1 MPTTQVSMRSLT
13 RRICLPYAML
23 ALIVGLW
30 TTPVAAVYLT
40 VPYQIE
46 YHRAFSGNYSINLRK
61 DGIASGDALIY
72 SLAVTPMSTAVSN
85 VKANG
90 LCIQFTVDSSKLAQ
104 DFNTTVLQYA
114 VTHEGSTGGSQ
125 TSSGILDLRASNTGF
140 SPPNSQ
146 DCGSLP
152 ETNHV
157 PSFNSTISAQVAP
170 GHPFSRNLSQSVSD
184 ADTADVLTVSL
195 APNTVAKYGTVTLTE
210 NVLNYTANTNVPSGS
225 TETLGLVVSDGRG
238 GIGTSFATFTINTAP
253 VAKDAVAT
261 AVTGQPTTI
270 NVSGL
275 VSDGDGDALT
285 VYALT
290 TPAHGTATFN
300 GLTITYTSTA
310 TYSGLDEFTY
320 WITDGKGGTVS
331 AKVSATVAAP
341 NMPPVA
347 NDGAISIQE
356 DTPADIDLA
365 TLASDPEGSFS
376 VSAIPAAP
384 QHGTASYTGTHITYT
399 PALDYYGTDEFTYQV
414 SDMQGATASAK
425 ITVTVLARNDAPSIA
440 EPILTR
446 RTAIDTP
453 MNINVSENISDPDGD
468 VLVISDVLNGPQNGT
483 VVWSGYMFTYTP
495 NSGFTGDDQ
504 FDYVI
509 FDQTESSN
517 STAQGTI
524 IVRVDR
530 ANNPPTAQNL
540 ETNATAGSS
549 VVINLK
555 NSVSDLDQDTLVIS
569 APEKTE
575 HGTVSLSQLTLT
587 YKPDDGFVG
596 TDTFTYTVTDG
607 FSEPVTATIV
617 VRVDGVTPQ
626 SHQIN
631 IRISGDAT
639 RVARLNS
646 SVELRI
652 SAVDENGTPL
662 SGFGV
667 SWTAA
672 DRAVRT
678 TPVFSSQDTVTDS
691 NGAAAAVLV
700 TTNIPSTYDVAVT
713 VTSLETESSADAAFV
728 VGAGLYA
735 VAQPNTPE
743 GAMASYLDWVC
754 PRLQDASATLS
765 GDAQNLL
772 QRCDE
777 IMNAATDGNDAQI
790 LTTLRALAPEEAAAQ
805 ARTGNSFAQAQLGNI
820 GARLAALRGGAR
832 GFALSG
838 LAFNI
843 KGDVVP
849 GSVFAELFEP
859 GARGG
864 AAGADDN
871 LSAPKW
877 SAFVSG
883 NVGGGEKNRTAQEE
897 GFDFQTR
904 GLTGGADYRYSNDVV
919 FGAALGYAH
928 SDVDVAANGGALD
941 ASGVNLALYGTWY
954 RTQSVYIDGV
964 LNYARNSYEQKRNIE
979 YTVGTTTINKT
990 ARGNPDGRLLA
1001 LSLGGGY
1008 EYAFKN
1014 GASVDGS
1021 LRLRYLDTTIDAY
1034 TETGAA
1040 ELNLHIN
1047 DQNTRLFSSSLGGR
1061 ASWPLSFKWGVLIP
1075 QFDLSWEHDFDG
1087 GAHTIKG
1094 NFANEQFQNQ
1104 FAFKTEDAD
1113 RDYFQSGLGAS
1124 AVFPGGTT
1132 GFVQYQTTLGRDH
1145 FREWNVAFGVRAEL
1159 P

>member
-1 MPTTQVSMRSLT
+1 MEWKQ
-13 RRICLPYAML
+13 
-23 ALIVGLW
+23 
-30 TTPVAAVYLT
+30 
-40 VPYQIE
+40 
-46 YHRAFSGNYSINLRK
+46 LRK
-61 DGIASGDALIY
+61 TERTRARRAGLLVVVMVAFLFGFNAAHATHPAFHGVFELGYYTVTEGGTLSTVIRRYGATNVATTVSIVNQNGLPLQGPTSVTWAAGDNASKILEFTVSQDALITGTR
-72 SLAVTPMSTAVSN
+72 SGQIEAHLGTHKVGITNVDVLDNDAAVQFSAASFAVNETARTAAVTAVRQGGTVGALFVDYTITGGTAT
-85 VKANG
+85 ANN
-90 LCIQFTVDSSKLAQ
+90 D
-104 DFNTTVLQYA
+104 Y
-114 VTHEGSTGGSQ
+114 TGGSGTLVWENGDSNPKTIPIAVIADGISEPNETIILQLTAIRAGTGADVVALGNQ
-125 TSSGILDLRASNTGF
+125 TTATL
-140 SPPNSQ
+140 
-146 DCGSLP
+146 
-152 ETNHV
+152 
-157 PSFNSTISAQVAP
+157 TINDVAP
-170 GHPFSRNLSQSVSD
+170 TPPF
-184 ADTADVLTVSL
+184 
-195 APNTVAKYGTVTLTE
+195 
-210 NVLNYTANTNVPSGS
+210 ANNGQAS
-225 TETLGLVVSDGRG
+225 T
-238 GIGTSFATFTINTAP
+238 P
-253 VAKDAVAT
+253 
-261 AVTGQPTTI
+261 
-270 NVSGL
+270 
-275 VSDGDGDALT
+275 
-285 VYALT
+285 
-290 TPAHGTATFN
+290 
-300 GLTITYTSTA
+300 
-310 TYSGLDEFTY
+310 
-320 WITDGKGGTVS
+320 
-331 AKVSATVAAP
+331 
-341 NMPPVA
+341 
-347 NDGAISIQE
+347 E
-356 DTPADIDLA
+356 DQLIRIDLA
-365 TLASDPEGSFS
+365 ALNLAGDADGDFS
-376 VSAIPAAP
+376 VSAIPASPAR
-384 QHGTASYTGTHITYT
+384 GTVTFSGHVIEYT
-399 PALDYYGTDEFTYQV
+399 PTPDFFGTDEFTYQV

-440 EPILTR
+440 VPILTR
-446 RTAIDTP
+446 PTAIDTP
-453 MNINVSENISDPDGD
+453 VNIDVSGNISDRDGD
-468 VLVISDVLNGPQNGT
+468 VLVINDVLNGPQNGT
-483 VVWSGYMFTYTP
+483 VVWTGYTFTYTP
-495 NSGFTGDDQ
+495 VSGFTGDDQ
-504 FDYVI
+504 FDYVV
-509 FDQTESSN
+509 FDQTESNN

-524 IVRVDR
+524 IVRVGR

-555 NSVSDLDQDTLVIS
+555 NAVSDLDQDTLVIS

-575 HGTVSLSQLTLT
+575 YGSVSLSQLTLT

-596 TDTFTYTVTDG
+596 TDTFAYTVTDG
-607 FSEPVTATIV
+607 FSDPVTATIM

-652 SAVDENGTPL
+652 SAVDENGVPL
-662 SGFGV
+662 SGLGV

-672 DRAVRT
+672 DRAVRS
-678 TPVFSSQDTVTDS
+678 TPTFSSQDTATDS

-700 TTNIPSTYDVAVT
+700 TSNIPSTYDVTVT
-713 VTSLETESSADAAFV
+713 VTSPQTESSAEAAFV

-754 PRLQDASATLS
+754 PRLQDAGDTLS
-765 GDAQNLL
+765 GDPQNLL
-772 QRCDE
+772 SRCDE
-777 IMNAATDGNDAQI
+777 ILNAATDGNDTQI

-849 GSVFAELFEP
+849 GSVLAELFEP

-864 AAGADDN
+864 AAGADDT
-871 LSAPKW
+871 LAAPKW

-919 FGAALGYAH
+919 FGAALGYAR

-954 RTQSVYIDGV
+954 RTQSMYVDGV
-964 LNYARNSYEQKRNIE
+964 LNYARNSYEQKRNIA
-979 YTVGTTTINKT
+979 YTVGTTTINRT

-1021 LRLRYLDTTIDAY
+1021 LRLRYLDTTIDGY

-1040 ELNLHIN
+1040 ELNLRIN

-1094 NFANEQFQNQ
+1094 NFVNEQFQNQ

-1124 AVFPGGTT
+1124 AVFPGGNT